1 MLLDLFFYFFYSTPL
16 YGKTNAYSN
25 VLNNGTI
32 ERIGPKFFDTA
43 AIDVFTPLT
52 LITYLLFE
60 SRSNEKATCHDLK
73 PLKNYVDLQ
82 IYSKL
87 LIRI

>member
-1 MLLDLFFYFFYSTPL
+1 MRRSYF
-16 YGKTNAYSN
+16 GKTNAYSN

-32 ERIGPKFFDTA
+32 ERSGPA
-43 AIDVFTPLT
+43 AINVFTPLT

-60 SRSNEKATCHDLK
+60 SRSNEKATSHDLK
-73 PLKNYVDLQ
+73 PLKIYVDLQ